1 MLDTILYELSKVA
14 WVLPIFLGIIL
25 LLSFIMYLVTKKF
38 NIHKKSVILSG
49 MFMGLSNKQII
60 MIISIFIRTFL
71 VIFTACVYTKNILLY
86 LLMIAISSI
95 IFAILN
101 YKKAILE
108 IVSTIAQ
115 IIALYLINILTSY
128 MIEESNDPYVL
139 VIKICLIIFLIVY
152 AIYFFLKNFEDIITN
167 HKRRTVDERRER
179 KSKEKRRGSRIKE
192 NKGKQNS
199 RERIQSEENSSKQGN
214 SGEDDSSE
222 ENNEERGVEDDRF
235 ENGFEKDNSEEKSDN
250 KESGHEERR
259 NREKD
264 KEG

>member
-1 MLDTILYELSKVA
+1 M
-14 WVLPIFLGIIL
+14 WNIFLGIIL

-199 RERIQSEENSSKQGN
+199 RERIQSEENSSEQG
-214 SGEDDSSE
+214 
-222 ENNEERGVEDDRF
+222 NNEESGFEDDRF

-250 KESGHEERR
+250 KESGHE
-259 NREKD
+259 
-264 KEG
+264 

>member
-49 MFMGLSNKQII
+49 MFMGLSNRQII
-60 MIISIFIRTFL
+60 MIISILIRTFL
-71 VIFTACVYTKNILLY
+71 VIFTACVYSKNILLY
-86 LLMIAISSI
+86 LLMIAISSMV
-95 IFAILN
+95 FAILN
-101 YKKAILE
+101 YKKSILE

-179 KSKEKRRGSRIKE
+179 KSKDKRRENRFE
-192 NKGKQNS
+192 RNKGKQNRYKGIKSQES
-199 RERIQSEENSSKQGN
+199 RRK
-214 SGEDDSSE
+214 EDDSEEESDNK
-222 ENNEERGVEDDRF
+222 ENNNKE
-235 ENGFEKDNSEEKSDN
+235 DNSEEDN
-250 KESGHEERR
+250 SEEDNSEED
-259 NREKD
+259 NRE
-264 KEG
+264 

>member
-60 MIISIFIRTFL
+60 MIISILIRTFL
-71 VIFTACVYTKNILLY
+71 VIFTACVYSKNILLY

-108 IVSTIAQ
+108 IVSTVAQ

-139 VIKICLIIFLIVY
+139 VIKICLIVFLIVY
-152 AIYFFLKNFEDIITN
+152 ATYFFLKNFEDIITN

-179 KSKEKRRGSRIKE
+179 KSKDKRRENRFE
-192 NKGKQNS
+192 RNKGKQNS

-214 SGEDDSSE
+214 
-222 ENNEERGVEDDRF
+222 NEESGFEDDRF

-250 KESGHEERR
+250 KESGHE
-259 NREKD
+259 
-264 KEG
+264 

>member
-60 MIISIFIRTFL
+60 MIISILIRTFL
-71 VIFTACVYTKNILLY
+71 VIFTACVYSKNILLY

-108 IVSTIAQ
+108 IVSTVAQ
-115 IIALYLINILTSY
+115 IIALYLINVLTSY

-139 VIKICLIIFLIVY
+139 VIKICLIVFLIVY
-152 AIYFFLKNFEDIITN
+152 ATYFFLKNFEDIITN

-179 KSKEKRRGSRIKE
+179 KSKDKRRENRFE
-192 NKGKQNS
+192 RNKGKQNRYKGIKSQES
-199 RERIQSEENSSKQGN
+199 RRK
-214 SGEDDSSE
+214 EDDSEEESDNK
-222 ENNEERGVEDDRF
+222 ENNNKE
-235 ENGFEKDNSEEKSDN
+235 DNSEEDN
-250 KESGHEERR
+250 SEED
-259 NREKD
+259 NRE
-264 KEG
+264 

>member
-152 AIYFFLKNFEDIITN
+152 AIYFFLRNFEDIITN

-179 KSKEKRRGSRIKE
+179 KSKEKRRESRIKE

-199 RERIQSEENSSKQGN
+199 RERIQSEESSSKQGN
-214 SGEDDSSE
+214 
-222 ENNEERGVEDDRF
+222 NEESGFEDDRF

-250 KESGHEERR
+250 KESGHE
-259 NREKD
+259 
-264 KEG
+264 

>member
-60 MIISIFIRTFL
+60 MIISILIRTFL
-71 VIFTACVYTKNILLY
+71 VIFTACVYSKNILLY

-108 IVSTIAQ
+108 IVSTVAQ

-139 VIKICLIIFLIVY
+139 VIKICLIVFLIVY
-152 AIYFFLKNFEDIITN
+152 ATYFFLKNFEDIITN

-179 KSKEKRRGSRIKE
+179 KSKDKRRENRFE
-192 NKGKQNS
+192 RNKGKQNR
-199 RERIQSEENSSKQGN
+199 RERIQSEEDSSEQGN
-214 SGEDDSSE
+214 SKEDD
-222 ENNEERGVEDDRF
+222 
-235 ENGFEKDNSEEKSDN
+235 SEEKSDN
-250 KESGHEERR
+250 KESGFEDR
-259 NREKD
+259 NN
-264 KEG
+264 

>member
-179 KSKEKRRGSRIKE
+179 KSKDKRRENRFE
-192 NKGKQNS
+192 RNKGKQNRYKGIKSQES
-199 RERIQSEENSSKQGN
+199 RRK
-214 SGEDDSSE
+214 EDDSE
-222 ENNEERGVEDDRF
+222 EE
-235 ENGFEKDNSEEKSDN
+235 SDN
-250 KESGHEERR
+250 KESGFEDR
-259 NREKD
+259 NN
-264 KEG
+264 

>member
-49 MFMGLSNKQII
+49 MFMGLSNRQII
-60 MIISIFIRTFL
+60 MIISILIRTFL
-71 VIFTACVYTKNILLY
+71 VIFTACVYSKNILLY
-86 LLMIAISSI
+86 LLMIAISSMV
-95 IFAILN
+95 FAILN
-101 YKKAILE
+101 YKKSILE

-179 KSKEKRRGSRIKE
+179 KSKDKRRENRFE
-192 NKGKQNS
+192 RNKGKQNRYKVIKSQES
-199 RERIQSEENSSKQGN
+199 RRK
-214 SGEDDSSE
+214 EDDSEEESDNK
-222 ENNEERGVEDDRF
+222 ENNNKE
-235 ENGFEKDNSEEKSDN
+235 DNSEEDN
-250 KESGHEERR
+250 SEES
-259 NREKD
+259 NRE
-264 KEG
+264 

>member
-152 AIYFFLKNFEDIITN
+152 AIYFFLRNFEDIITN

-199 RERIQSEENSSKQGN
+199 RERIQSEESSSKQGN
-214 SGEDDSSE
+214 
-222 ENNEERGVEDDRF
+222 NEESGFEDDRF

-250 KESGHEERR
+250 KESGHE
-259 NREKD
+259 
-264 KEG
+264 

>member
-60 MIISIFIRTFL
+60 MIISILIRTFL
-71 VIFTACVYTKNILLY
+71 VIFTACVYSKNILLY

-108 IVSTIAQ
+108 IVSTVAQ
-115 IIALYLINILTSY
+115 IIVLYLINILTSY

-139 VIKICLIIFLIVY
+139 VIKICLIVFLIVY
-152 AIYFFLKNFEDIITN
+152 ATYFFLKNFEDIITN

-179 KSKEKRRGSRIKE
+179 KSKDKRRENRFE
-192 NKGKQNS
+192 RNKGKQNRYKGIKSQES
-199 RERIQSEENSSKQGN
+199 RRK
-214 SGEDDSSE
+214 EDDSEEESDNK
-222 ENNEERGVEDDRF
+222 ENNNKE
-235 ENGFEKDNSEEKSDN
+235 DNSEEDN
-250 KESGHEERR
+250 SEED
-259 NREKD
+259 NRE
-264 KEG
+264 

>member
-49 MFMGLSNKQII
+49 MFMGLSNRQII
-60 MIISIFIRTFL
+60 MIISILIRTFL
-71 VIFTACVYTKNILLY
+71 VIFTACVYSKNILLY
-86 LLMIAISSI
+86 LLMIAISSMV
-95 IFAILN
+95 FAILN
-101 YKKAILE
+101 YKKSILE

-179 KSKEKRRGSRIKE
+179 KSKDKRRENRFE
-192 NKGKQNS
+192 RNKGKQNS

-214 SGEDDSSE
+214 
-222 ENNEERGVEDDRF
+222 NEESGFEDDRF
-235 ENGFEKDNSEEKSDN
+235 ENGFEKDNSEEKIDN
-250 KESGHEERR
+250 KESGHE
-259 NREKD
+259 
-264 KEG
+264 

>member
-25 LLSFIMYLVTKKF
+25 LLSFIMYLVTRKF
-38 NIHKKSVILSG
+38 NIHKKSVMVSG

-60 MIISIFIRTFL
+60 MIISILIRTFL
-71 VIFTACVYTKNILLY
+71 VIFTACVYSKNILLY

-108 IVSTIAQ
+108 IVSTVAQ

-139 VIKICLIIFLIVY
+139 VIKICLIVFLIVY
-152 AIYFFLKNFEDIITN
+152 ATYFFLKNFEDIITN

-179 KSKEKRRGSRIKE
+179 KSKDKRRENRFE
-192 NKGKQNS
+192 RNKGKQNRYKGIKSQES
-199 RERIQSEENSSKQGN
+199 RRK
-214 SGEDDSSE
+214 EDDSEEESDNK
-222 ENNEERGVEDDRF
+222 ENNNKE
-235 ENGFEKDNSEEKSDN
+235 DNSEEDN
-250 KESGHEERR
+250 SEED
-259 NREKD
+259 NRE
-264 KEG
+264 

>member
-179 KSKEKRRGSRIKE
+179 KSKDKRRENRFE
-192 NKGKQNS
+192 RNKGKQNRYKGIKSQES
-199 RERIQSEENSSKQGN
+199 RRK
-214 SGEDDSSE
+214 EDDSEEESDNK
-222 ENNEERGVEDDRF
+222 ENNNKE
-235 ENGFEKDNSEEKSDN
+235 DNSEED
-250 KESGHEERR
+250 
-259 NREKD
+259 NRE
-264 KEG
+264 

>member
-199 RERIQSEENSSKQGN
+199 RERIQSEESSSKQGN
-214 SGEDDSSE
+214 
-222 ENNEERGVEDDRF
+222 NEESGFEDDRF

-250 KESGHEERR
+250 KESGHE
-259 NREKD
+259 
-264 KEG
+264 

>member
-38 NIHKKSVILSG
+38 NIRKKSVILSG

-199 RERIQSEENSSKQGN
+199 RERIQSEENSSEQG
-214 SGEDDSSE
+214 
-222 ENNEERGVEDDRF
+222 NNEESGFEDDRF

-250 KESGHEERR
+250 KESGHE
-259 NREKD
+259 
-264 KEG
+264 

>member
-71 VIFTACVYTKNILLY
+71 VIFTACVYSKNILLY

-199 RERIQSEENSSKQGN
+199 RERIQSEENSSEQG
-214 SGEDDSSE
+214 
-222 ENNEERGVEDDRF
+222 NNEESGFEDDRF

-250 KESGHEERR
+250 KESGHE
-259 NREKD
+259 
-264 KEG
+264 

>member
-101 YKKAILE
+101 YKKSILE

-179 KSKEKRRGSRIKE
+179 KSKDKRRENRFE
-192 NKGKQNS
+192 RNKGKQNRYKGIKSQES
-199 RERIQSEENSSKQGN
+199 RRK
-214 SGEDDSSE
+214 EDDSEEESDNK
-222 ENNEERGVEDDRF
+222 ENNNKE
-235 ENGFEKDNSEEKSDN
+235 DNSEEDN
-250 KESGHEERR
+250 SEED
-259 NREKD
+259 NRE
-264 KEG
+264 

>member
-38 NIHKKSVILSG
+38 NIHKKSVILSV
-49 MFMGLSNKQII
+49 MFMGLCKKQSI
-60 MIISIFIRTFL
+60 MIISVFIRTFL

-152 AIYFFLKNFEDIITN
+152 AIYFFLRNFEDIITN

-199 RERIQSEENSSKQGN
+199 RERIQSEENSSEQG
-214 SGEDDSSE
+214 
-222 ENNEERGVEDDRF
+222 NNEESGFEDDRF

-250 KESGHEERR
+250 KESGHE
-259 NREKD
+259 
-264 KEG
+264 

>member
-60 MIISIFIRTFL
+60 MIISILIRTFL
-71 VIFTACVYTKNILLY
+71 VIFTACVYSKNILLY

-108 IVSTIAQ
+108 IVSTVAQ

-139 VIKICLIIFLIVY
+139 VIKICLIVFLIVY
-152 AIYFFLKNFEDIITN
+152 ATYFFLKNFEDIITN

-179 KSKEKRRGSRIKE
+179 KSKDKRRENRFE
-192 NKGKQNS
+192 RNKGKQNRYKGIKSQES
-199 RERIQSEENSSKQGN
+199 RRKEDDSEEESDNKENNNKEDN
-214 SGEDDSSE
+214 SGED
-222 ENNEERGVEDDRF
+222 
-235 ENGFEKDNSEEKSDN
+235 NSEED
-250 KESGHEERR
+250 
-259 NREKD
+259 NRE
-264 KEG
+264 

>member
-71 VIFTACVYTKNILLY
+71 VIFTDCVYTKNILLY

-152 AIYFFLKNFEDIITN
+152 AIYFFLRNFEDIITN

-199 RERIQSEENSSKQGN
+199 RERIQSEENSSEQG
-214 SGEDDSSE
+214 
-222 ENNEERGVEDDRF
+222 NNEESGFEDDRF

-250 KESGHEERR
+250 KESGHE
-259 NREKD
+259 
-264 KEG
+264 

>member
-115 IIALYLINILTSY
+115 IIALYLINILQSY

-199 RERIQSEENSSKQGN
+199 RERIQSEENSSEQG
-214 SGEDDSSE
+214 
-222 ENNEERGVEDDRF
+222 NNEESGFEDDRF

-250 KESGHEERR
+250 KESGHE
-259 NREKD
+259 
-264 KEG
+264 

>member
-60 MIISIFIRTFL
+60 MIISILIRTFL

-179 KSKEKRRGSRIKE
+179 KSKDKRRENRFE
-192 NKGKQNS
+192 RNKGKQNRYKGIKSQES
-199 RERIQSEENSSKQGN
+199 RRK
-214 SGEDDSSE
+214 EDDSEEESDNK
-222 ENNEERGVEDDRF
+222 ENNNKE
-235 ENGFEKDNSEEKSDN
+235 DNSEEDN
-250 KESGHEERR
+250 SEED
-259 NREKD
+259 NRE
-264 KEG
+264 

>member
-192 NKGKQNS
+192 NKGKQHS
-199 RERIQSEENSSKQGN
+199 RERIQSEENSSEQG
-214 SGEDDSSE
+214 
-222 ENNEERGVEDDRF
+222 NNEESGFEDDRF

-250 KESGHEERR
+250 KESGHE
-259 NREKD
+259 
-264 KEG
+264 

>member
-199 RERIQSEENSSKQGN
+199 RERIQSEENSSEQG
-214 SGEDDSSE
+214 
-222 ENNEERGVEDDRF
+222 NNEESGFEDDRF

-250 KESGHEERR
+250 KESGHE
-259 NREKD
+259 
-264 KEG
+264 

>member
-60 MIISIFIRTFL
+60 MIISILIRTFL
-71 VIFTACVYTKNILLY
+71 VIFTACVYSKNILLY

-108 IVSTIAQ
+108 IVSTVAQ

-139 VIKICLIIFLIVY
+139 VIKICLIVFLIVY
-152 AIYFFLKNFEDIITN
+152 ATYFFLKNFEDIITN

-179 KSKEKRRGSRIKE
+179 KSKDKRRENRFE
-192 NKGKQNS
+192 RNKGKQNS
-199 RERIQSEENSSKQGN
+199 RERIQSEENSSEQG
-214 SGEDDSSE
+214 
-222 ENNEERGVEDDRF
+222 NNEESGFEDDRF

-250 KESGHEERR
+250 KESGHE
-259 NREKD
+259 
-264 KEG
+264 

>member
-179 KSKEKRRGSRIKE
+179 KSKDKRRENRFE
-192 NKGKQNS
+192 RNKGKQNS
-199 RERIQSEENSSKQGN
+199 RERIQSEENSSEQG
-214 SGEDDSSE
+214 
-222 ENNEERGVEDDRF
+222 NNEESGFEDDRF

-250 KESGHEERR
+250 KESGHE
-259 NREKD
+259 
-264 KEG
+264 

>member
-199 RERIQSEENSSKQGN
+199 RERIQSEENSSEQG
-214 SGEDDSSE
+214 
-222 ENNEERGVEDDRF
+222 NNEESGFEDDRF
-235 ENGFEKDNSEEKSDN
+235 ENRFEKDNSEEKSDN
-250 KESGHEERR
+250 KESGHE
-259 NREKD
+259 
-264 KEG
+264 

>member
-60 MIISIFIRTFL
+60 MIISILIRTFL
-71 VIFTACVYTKNILLY
+71 VIFTACVYSKNILLY

-108 IVSTIAQ
+108 IVSTVAQ

-139 VIKICLIIFLIVY
+139 VIKICLIVFLIVY
-152 AIYFFLKNFEDIITN
+152 ATYFFLKNFEDIITN

-179 KSKEKRRGSRIKE
+179 KSKDKRRENRFE
-192 NKGKQNS
+192 RNKGKQNR
-199 RERIQSEENSSKQGN
+199 RERIQREE
-214 SGEDDSSE
+214 DSSE
-222 ENNEERGVEDDRF
+222 QGNNEESGFEDDRF
-235 ENGFEKDNSEEKSDN
+235 ENGFEKDNSEEKSDD
-250 KESGHEERR
+250 KESGHE
-259 NREKD
+259 
-264 KEG
+264 

>member
-101 YKKAILE
+101 YKKAILD

-152 AIYFFLKNFEDIITN
+152 AIYFFLRNFEDIITN

-199 RERIQSEENSSKQGN
+199 RERIQSEESSSKQGN
-214 SGEDDSSE
+214 
-222 ENNEERGVEDDRF
+222 NEESGFEDDRF

-250 KESGHEERR
+250 KESGHE
-259 NREKD
+259 
-264 KEG
+264 

>member
-192 NKGKQNS
+192 NTNRSKRIESKES
-199 RERIQSEENSSKQGN
+199 RFEE
-214 SGEDDSSE
+214 
-222 ENNEERGVEDDRF
+222 DRF

>member
-49 MFMGLSNKQII
+49 MFMGLSNRQII
-60 MIISIFIRTFL
+60 MIISILIRTFL
-71 VIFTACVYTKNILLY
+71 VIFTACVYSKNILLY
-86 LLMIAISSI
+86 LLMIAISSMV
-95 IFAILN
+95 FAILN
-101 YKKAILE
+101 YKKSILE

-179 KSKEKRRGSRIKE
+179 KSKDKRRENRFE
-192 NKGKQNS
+192 RNKGKQNRYKGIKSQES
-199 RERIQSEENSSKQGN
+199 RRK
-214 SGEDDSSE
+214 EDDSEEESDNK
-222 ENNEERGVEDDRF
+222 ENNNKE
-235 ENGFEKDNSEEKSDN
+235 DNSEEDN
-250 KESGHEERR
+250 SEES
-259 NREKD
+259 NRE
-264 KEG
+264 